1 MKKVIRRIPRLRI
14 SLAKSAW
21 KPKIFCIGR
30 NKTGTTSLAKALK
43 DLGIIVSKQTS
54 AELLIHDWSRRDFK
68 RILRFCHTAQAF
80 QDIPFSLPYT
90 FQALDMRFPGSK
102 FILTI
107 RDKPDQWYH
116 SLISFH
122 SKLFGCGKVPDYDDL
137 KKATYVYPGWMLKA
151 NRAIYQTP
159 DDDLY
164 NKEIMI
170 NHYNF
175 HNQSVMEYFRHR
187 PNDLLVVNLAN
198 KGAYAKLCEFI
209 GKPCTREEFPWE
221 NRTDKIE
228 VR

>member
-1 MKKVIRRIPRLRI
+1 M
-14 SLAKSAW
+14 
-21 KPKIFCIGR
+21 
-30 NKTGTTSLAKALK
+30 AKALK
-43 DLGIIVSKQTS
+43 DLGVIVAKQRP
-54 AELLIHDWSRRDFK
+54 AELLIHDWSRRDFR

-90 FQALDMRFPGSK
+90 FQALDVRFPGSK

-107 RDKPDQWYH
+107 RNNPDQWYH

-122 SKLFGCGKVPDYDDL
+122 SKLFGRGKVPDYDDL
-137 KKATYVYPGWMLKA
+137 KKATYVYPGRMLEA

-187 PNDLLVVNLAN
+187 PNDLLVINLAE
-198 KGAYAKLCEFI
+198 KGAYAKFCEFI

-221 NRTDKIE
+221 KRTDKIE